1 MMEHIDIDLLVLF
14 TFVAGVGGT
23 IWCLTSDLLRALQ
36 ACIVCGGRFEAKTTA
51 LTCSAACWRTR
62 EQTRQREYNDAN
74 REQRLAYQRDRRK
87 SRESR

>member
-1 MMEHIDIDLLVLF
+1 MGVLK
-14 TFVAGVGGT
+14 
-23 IWCLTSDLLRALQ
+23 

-62 EQTRQREYNDAN
+62 EQNRQREYNEAN
-74 REQRLAYQRDRRK
+74 RERRRTYQHEYNKAHREQRLAYKRERRK

>member
-1 MMEHIDIDLLVLF
+1 M
-14 TFVAGVGGT
+14 G
-23 IWCLTSDLLRALQ
+23 ALK

-74 REQRLAYQRDRRK
+74 REQRRTYQREYNKTHRDQRLAYQRELRKTRK
-87 SRESR
+87 SK